1 MDIANKIDVILKK
14 RGWTRYRLSK
24 ESNLPESTL
33 TNIFHRNTTP
43 SINTLSAI
51 CSTLGIT
58 LSEFFAEGKVIELTP
73 ELEQLI
79 NDWQCLS
86 SEKRDCLITMIKLLK

>member
-1 MDIANKIDVILKK
+1 MDIAKKIDVILKK

-73 ELEQLI
+73 ELEELI
-79 NDWQCLS
+79 EDWQCLS
-86 SEKRDCLITMIKLLK
+86 PEKRASLTQIIKFLQ